1 VKGESTGGSDVDIL
15 VVSERI
21 PRNNLEIAGLK
32 IRIGEL
38 LNLPPYHP
46 FEFIWRMKKENGTLR
61 ELKS

>member
-1 VKGESTGGSDVDIL
+1 